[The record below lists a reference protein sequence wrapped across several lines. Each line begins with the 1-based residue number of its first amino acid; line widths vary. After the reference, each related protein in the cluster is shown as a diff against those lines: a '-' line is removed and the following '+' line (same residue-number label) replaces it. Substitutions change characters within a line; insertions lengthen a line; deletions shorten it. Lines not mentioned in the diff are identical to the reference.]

1 MQIHRDL
8 SRLPSFK
15 NAVVTIGSFDGVH
28 AGHQEILKRVNAQA
42 REINGESIL
51 ITFHPH
57 PRHVV
62 YPNDNSLKLLTTV
75 EEKAE
80 LLEEY
85 QLDHMVVVNFTEAFS
100 KQTPDEYIKNFLIEK
115 FHPKKIVIGYDHKFG
130 NKRAGNI
137 DYLKRFE
144 NEFGY
149 TVQEISKQAI
159 DDIAI
164 SSTKVRRQLTAG
176 DVENATALLNHRF
189 ALTGMVVKGKQI
201 GTGIGF
207 PTANIQVEEPHKLIP
222 AVGIYAVLVNVK
234 DKQFQGMLYIG
245 KSLDNEQQSIEVNI
259 FDFDED
265 IYNQRIQL
273 EFVAFIREDQ
283 RFHNVE
289 ELRFQLEKDR
299 RVVRFLFN
307 QKSELDA

>member
-62 YPNDNSLKLLTTV
+62 YPDDNSLKLLTTV
-75 EEKAE
+75 EEKAG
-80 LLEEY
+80 LLEQY
-85 QLDHMVVVNFTEAFS
+85 HLDHMVVVNFTEAFS

-115 FHPKKIVIGYDHKFG
+115 FQPKKIVIGYDHKFG

-144 NEFGY
+144 SEFGY
-149 TVQEISKQAI
+149 TVEEISKQAI
-159 DDIAI
+159 EDIAI

-176 DVENATALLNHRF
+176 DIENATSLLNHRF
-189 ALTGMVVKGKQI
+189 TVTGIVVKGKQI

-207 PTANIQVEEPHKLIP
+207 PTANVQVKEVHKLIP

-234 DKQFQGMLYIG
+234 DKQYQGMLYIG
-245 KSLDNEQQSIEVNI
+245 KSLDNEKQSIEVNI
-259 FDFDED
+259 FDFNED
-265 IYNQRIQL
+265 LYNQQIQL

-283 RFHNVE
+283 RFHNIE

-299 RVVRFLFN
+299 RVVQFLFN
-307 QKSELDA
+307 EKSELDA